1 MIPNNRIGY
10 TSPTGSFPGYNP
22 IAPVSAIT
30 PASYS
35 RKTGVTG
42 VADYTGLAQAAD
54 KERMAIAER
63 ANARQA
69 AVIGGYDQQIANNR
83 LLGDRGYQ
91 QLQANY
97 DPIAADAA
105 ATRERNMGRIDQYG
119 NSMRSDLDIK
129 AQQQMAAA
137 QQSAIQRGLGNTTVL
152 NSLQRGAAFD
162 NNRQKLALEDQ
173 LLQNRIA
180 TDSNLSGAYQGIL
193 QNRAQALGSQ
203 WNQNVQNENQLT
215 GQRLGYI
222 GGIQED
228 MTGFNNVA
236 NLYTM
241 KFQQDN
247 DNQQREIDRIAAD
260 DPRYGQPKLDYSR
273 LGKYQWGGLR

>member
-1 MIPNNRIGY
+1 MNQLGKLPGY
-10 TSPTGSFPGYNP
+10 TPT
-22 IAPVSAIT
+22 APVSAIT
-30 PASYS
+30 PVGYS

-54 KERMAIAER
+54 KERQMIAQRAAER
-63 ANARQA
+63 QG

-83 LLGDRGYQ
+83 LLGNQAYQ
-91 QLQANY
+91 TLQANY
-97 DPIAADAA
+97 DPIAADAV

-129 AQQQMAAA
+129 AQQMMAAA
-137 QQSAIQRGLGNTTVL
+137 QQSAIQRGLGNTTIT

-180 TDSNLSGAYQGIL
+180 TDSSLSGAYQNVL

-203 WNQNVQNENQLT
+203 FNQNISNENQLT

-222 GGIQED
+222 GGIQENMD
-228 MTGFNNVA
+228 GFNSVA
-236 NLYTM
+236 NLYSQQ
-241 KFQQDN
+241 FQQ
-247 DNQQREIDRIAAD
+247 QQREKELMAEN
-260 DPRYGQPKLDYSR
+260 PRYLMR
-273 LGKYQWGGLR
+273 

>member
-1 MIPNNRIGY
+1 MISNNRTSVGY
-10 TSPTGSFPGYNP
+10 VSPMNPIPGYSP
-22 IAPVSAIT
+22 LAPVSAIT

-54 KERMAIAER
+54 KERMAIAQRASER
-63 ANARQA
+63 QG

-83 LLGDRGYQ
+83 LLGNQAYQ
-91 QLQANY
+91 TLQANY
-97 DPIAADAA
+97 DPIAADAV

-129 AQQQMAAA
+129 AQQMMAAA
-137 QQSAIQRGLGNTTVL
+137 QQSAIQRGLGNTTIT

-180 TDSNLSGAYQGIL
+180 TDSSLSGAYQNVL

-203 WNQNVQNENQLT
+203 FNQNISNENQLT

-222 GGIQED
+222 GGIQENMD
-228 MTGFNNVA
+228 DFNNVA
-236 NLYTM
+236 NLYSQ
-241 KFQQDN
+241 KFQMDN
-247 DNQQREIDRIAAD
+247 ANQQAELDR
-260 DPRYGQPKLDYSR
+260 PKPVQGRFLS
-273 LGKYQWGGLR
+273 LRGRV